1 MLLRSCLRVPS
12 AAIARRPALSVCDF
26 ATVSTVRVENTP
38 SLKRSL
44 GQHLLVNTSVLQS
57 IVDAAEIQKSDHIL
71 EVGPGTGNLTL
82 LLLGIAKRVT
92 CVEYDHRMISQLE
105 ERFAAEIAAARLKIV
120 HGDFAKMSMKS
131 LPKFD
136 MCVANIPYNISS
148 PVVGQLLGKSP
159 HPRFR
164 GAVLM
169 VQEEFALRLMATP
182 GTKNY
187 SRLSVN
193 TSFQAEVTS
202 VVKVPRKNFVP
213 PPKVD
218 SRVIKITLHDDQP
231 PVHDLARLD
240 TFLRI
245 AFQRKNKTLRALLT
259 SKFAA
264 PFLRIAKDV
273 ASGKDPADVTK
284 EIVLATLA
292 SLDLLDARAVKLTG
306 HQFVTVLEALEK
318 EGLTFVP
325 STFGTFDD

>member
-1 MLLRSCLRVPS
+1 MPIQWSIAMLLRSCLRVPS

-92 CVEYDHRMISQLE
+92 CVRTLLHDCLDLIRFVNQVEYDHRMISQLE

-202 VVKVPRKNFVP
+202 VVK
-213 PPKVD
+213 
-218 SRVIKITLHDDQP
+218 
-231 PVHDLARLD
+231 
-240 TFLRI
+240 
-245 AFQRKNKTLRALLT
+245 RKNKTLRALLT

-306 HQFVTVLEALEK
+306 HQFVTYVERAMIDSW
-318 EGLTFVP
+318 TWR
-325 STFGTFDD
+325 